1 MSEYKHDY
9 KHDHKHDHKKCKGI
23 EDILRKL
30 PPNSAVAGVYVNGG
44 LVPLAAFSN
53 LCDCLAYFID
63 EAGQV
68 YVINV
73 DSIDL
78 IAFGEADV
86 D

>member
-1 MSEYKHDY
+1 MSEYK
-9 KHDHKHDHKKCKGI
+9 KCTGI
-23 EDILRKL
+23 EEILKKL
-30 PPNSAVAGVYVNGG
+30 APNSAVAGVYVNGG

-53 LCDCLAYFID
+53 VSDGLAYFVD

-68 YVINV
+68 YVINI